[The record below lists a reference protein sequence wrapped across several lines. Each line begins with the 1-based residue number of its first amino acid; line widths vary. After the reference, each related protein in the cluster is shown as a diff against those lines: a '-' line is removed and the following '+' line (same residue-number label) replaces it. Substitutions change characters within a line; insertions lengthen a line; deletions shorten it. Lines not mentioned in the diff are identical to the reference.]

1 SGQYRLSL
9 VMDERTRL
17 LEEEQHL
24 TTSYMDWH
32 DLTPHL
38 TPGDKIEFEQFN
50 SSSRELWNSPRAVHQ
65 HWALYEG
72 ILNGIHHI
80 IHFTKVGDEIK
91 IVSEPLETVIRAN
104 ITGDCKIRKNNETD
118 LECSPVSATDI
129 LNFAR
134 NMCGRQFNRLTIR
147 IVRTRCFCEEHV
159 NLWRYNRRMG
169 TVRKMIKHHAIALA
183 MFLIA
188 AVLSAAAIVVY
199 FLHQPP
205 STGSTVTLLVLTVA
219 SMSIEIAAI
228 ILLCS
233 SLLKRPIYH
242 QIALADASLEGE
254 QPSLKSLYMKCG
266 DQALIS
272 TLEPGDKIEFSRWNC
287 SSFRNG
293 FFQHWAIYIGNI
305 DNVPH
310 VIHYTKVDKE
320 FKVVK
325 DTLEKAAKG
334 GKFRKNNQTD
344 NEFMVHSAATILE
357 NAEALLH
364 TQNYNLFKSN
374 CEHFANYCRYG
385 SQFSDQAQ
393 DATLRGIIITFFL
406 LLGVAYF
413 FSFFL
418 PDPEPPVFSHGVRL
432 AIRIIGFIASIL
444 TVISVICRG
453 RLKYRP

>member
-1 SGQYRLSL
+1 
-9 VMDERTRL
+9 MDERTRL

-65 HWALYEG
+65 
-72 ILNGIHHI
+72 
-80 IHFTKVGDEIK
+80 VGDEIK

-147 IVRTRCFCEEHV
+147 IVRTRCFCEEH
-159 NLWRYNRRMG
+159 
-169 TVRKMIKHHAIALA
+169 IKHHAIALA

-344 NEFMVHSAATILE
+344 NDGAKGYPQTPTHININGNRTIAFGLGDEHSVTYLMCRDRISLLFMRSFIILVLLVAVAAASLMP
-357 NAEALLH
+357 
-364 TQNYNLFKSN
+364 
-374 CEHFANYCRYG
+374 G
-385 SQFSDQAQ
+385 STNS
-393 DATLRGIIITFFL
+393 
-406 LLGVAYF
+406 
-413 FSFFL
+413 
-418 PDPEPPVFSHGVRL
+418 
-432 AIRIIGFIASIL
+432 FIANGKGGL
-444 TVISVICRG
+444 G
-453 RLKYRP
+453 RWQRHLEGRDGSSYYGNGNGFGTYGYAPVYQPFGFFG